1 MIKKEIR
8 ESYLDK
14 RSKMSKDDVINK
26 SKVIYN
32 KIINNRVYKEC
43 YDLFIYVSNFNEVDT
58 LEIIK
63 KAWDDNK
70 LVAVPKVE
78 EKGIIKFYYINS
90 MKDLK
95 KGKFNILEPK
105 TLIEGVPTGKSL
117 FIMPGVAFDKSKNR
131 IGFGGGYYDRYLFK
145 FRKAFNIVA
154 ICYDYQLLN
163 SVPSDV
169 YDVKPDYIFTESQE
183 I

>member
-8 ESYLDK
+8 ETYLDK
-14 RSKMSKDDVINK
+14 RSNMSKDDVTNK
-26 SKVIYN
+26 SKNIYD
-32 KIINNRVYKEC
+32 KIINSKIYKDC

-58 LEIIK
+58 LNIIK
-63 KAWDDNK
+63 KAWNDNK

-90 MKDLK
+90 MKDLR
-95 KGKFNILEPK
+95 KGKFNILEPI
-105 TLIEGVPTGKSL
+105 TLIEGVPTAKSL

-145 FRKAFNIVA
+145 YRKAFNLIAV
-154 ICYDYQLLN
+154 CYDYQLLDK
-163 SVPSDV
+163 VPSDV
-169 YDVKPDYIFTESQE
+169 YDVKPDYIFTELRV